1 MSKDTV
7 IELRRPGK
15 YEDGLTELLRQGA
28 HRLIENAVK
37 VELEDFLASLEG
49 LKDPRG
55 RHAVVG
61 NGYLPEREIQTGI
74 GPGSVKVPK
83 VRDRSG
89 RGNQFHSQ
97 LLPPYLRR
105 TKSLE
110 ELIPWLYLK
119 GIPTGDFQE
128 PSPHC

>member
-1 MSKDTV
+1 MTSCLDFHHQV
-7 IELRRPGK
+7 YILFPLGGRLDIGVH
-15 YEDGLTELLRQGA
+15 LT
-28 HRLIENAVK
+28 
-37 VELEDFLASLEG
+37 FLASLEG

-61 NGYLPEREIQTGI
+61 NGYLPERVIQTGI

-83 VRDRSG
+83 VRDRSE